1 MPNLLQRLHL
11 LGDTGGWITDSAVIT
26 LLNPGVRAC
35 NVTDVPAD
43 LAKATNFAGGCEAP
57 HIEHENWARHAYQ
70 SSTKGGQ
77 RRHMYCVVPRVAVD
91 DAAGARRASRSSGAG
106 ATYTFPPPP
115 PGFGVELVD
124 VRPAA
129 PAPST
134 AAGADEE
141 EEEEESGG
149 DYDGDDDRD
158 DAGATA
164 RDGAASSCDENGSCD
179 SRRTPDAKRRIRIK
193 LTRNVTTYRAVRSR
207 ARVSPGELEPTQTP
221 AATQRAGDVTARAAR
236 AGDVTAADSVRFRT
250 VQGSWRV
257 AQMAPLP
264 PASAPPDEVRAALR
278 AMRSSLATAQCE
290 VARLTSEQDDGQRAA
305 SAVNAASFRNAIQ
318 GAAAEMGMGDG
329 SAAELARLRIEVTKL
344 TAEQHIERAAVAS
357 CDANIYEKESSQVTW
372 LWRKRR
378 EREKLLL
385 QNLENLHGGR
395 EGFEWCVIR
404 LIRRLGCMFWM
415 KLLMTDFFRRFT
427 LATVNRSES
436 RKASMEDKIK
446 SLVSRE
452 RLVGVSVRAWERI
465 ASARER
471 NCTMTT
477 VLGPVRMV
485 RRLLSTYM
493 DEAAKYYIWSQD
505 WCPKTYAG
513 PELAVKYSSELGP
526 LLAAEIAVTKIM
538 MKDLSEYLAAIV
550 KLCVEV
556 DQLRSR
562 LVWFLTASGDIK
574 RRHFELGVEGDGF
587 PPDCF
592 ELLLHVFNLH
602 RFSEHMDLHF
612 TILGGTISEKSSL
625 LKALMRILDAEWK
638 KVMSSGLDVELG
650 AGVKRGSFIGCEG
663 PGVHHFSFD
672 GTGKGDLSWFGTAS
686 CNGTNSH
693 TFCGISHDLNLKAR
707 PKIDATVSD
716 HPRLTVER
724 RCEQSAV
731 VEEARS
737 AAIRQQTSLE
747 VAPLSHDSE
756 VKIAAVG
763 AAAAK
768 AAAERA
774 GNSQYNGP
782 PLDMFL
788 RSSQHDGMHLH
799 CGLMETS
806 LTTQVVNCLD
816 DDGHLDRLDNEAIDI
831 KNTVARVMGP
841 SMTRMTDMLSRD
853 MKLQRVAQNIRDM
866 FSSDPEKRAD
876 AKKARLNGL
885 AARVL
890 TSQRYRFD
898 DINGPPDRTWASVKR
913 GAETLFMM
921 LVASYMTICMRHRMT
936 RVQLTLLTVIGAHIF
951 ALMAIFVV
959 GSHRRRQIGLKEHVL
974 CYFLPWCMNETFER
988 FTYCDHRGRPSGF
1001 SLGGG
1006 VIGSVQSGER
1016 HHGQTKK
1023 RKLILGHDL

>member
-1 MPNLLQRLHL
+1 
-11 LGDTGGWITDSAVIT
+11 
-26 LLNPGVRAC
+26 
-35 NVTDVPAD
+35 
-43 LAKATNFAGGCEAP
+43 
-57 HIEHENWARHAYQ
+57 
-70 SSTKGGQ
+70 
-77 RRHMYCVVPRVAVD
+77 MYCVVPRVAGDD

-106 ATYTFPPPP
+106 ATYTFPVPP
-115 PGFGVELVD
+115 PGFGVELVED

-357 CDANIYEKESSQVTW
+357 CDANIYEKAPSQVTW
-372 LWRKRR
+372 LWRQRR

-415 KLLMTDFFRRFT
+415 ELLMTDFFRRFT

-477 VLGPVRMV
+477 GLGPVRMV

-574 RRHFELGVEGDGF
+574 RRHFELGLEGDGF

-816 DDGHLDRLDNEAIDI
+816 DDGHIDRLDNETIDI